1 MRMGGFFMEKFDVY
15 KDIAIRTGGD
25 IYIGVVGPVRT
36 GKSSFI
42 SKFIDY
48 MVVPNIA
55 NKNKRQITLDEMPQS
70 GTGKTIMT
78 TEPKFV
84 PSEAVK
90 ISLKNKASAKVRLID
105 CVGYLVEGAFGDK
118 EEDKERLVK
127 TPWQDELMPFERAA
141 TIGTE
146 KVIEEHSTIGVLV
159 TTDGSVCDIPRENYI
174 KAEEK
179 VVKKLK
185 ETGKPFVILLN
196 CKEPSS
202 KENLILSESL
212 TDKYGVKVLPI
223 NVLDASEE
231 EISKV
236 LECILMEFPL
246 KTIDIKLPS
255 WMQVLPYDNEIIS
268 SIIDA
273 VKNSSTVATKMKH
286 YEVIESALEEV
297 EGVKRIEKVNVL
309 TGEGKAEYEVAPKGE
324 LFYRMISDLSSEEIV
339 DEFALMN
346 YVKELNVAKENY
358 KKLKEGLFEV
368 DENGYGIVVPEEC
381 DMTLSD
387 PEVVKHGNR
396 YGVKI
401 KANTSCMHLI
411 KINLDAEVSP
421 ISGTEKQCKD
431 FAEFIKTEYQE
442 NPEKVWKTDV
452 FGKPLSSLVS
462 DEIINKINSMKDNTK
477 NKMRKTVTK
486 IVNDGRGKIICIL
499 L

>member
-1 MRMGGFFMEKFDVY
+1 MGGFFMEKFDVY
-15 KDIAIRTGGD
+15 KDIASRTGGD

-48 MVVPNIA
+48 MVVPNII
-55 NKNKRQITLDEMPQS
+55 NKNKRQITVDEMPLS
-70 GTGKTIMT
+70 GTGKTITT

-90 ISLKNKASAKVRLID
+90 ISLKNKTSAKVRLID
-105 CVGYLVEGAFGDK
+105 CVGYMVEGAFGDK

-141 TIGTE
+141 EIGTE
-146 KVIEEHSTIGVLV
+146 KVICDHSTIGVLI
-159 TTDGSVCDIPRENYI
+159 TTDGSICDISRENYI

-185 ETGKPFVILLN
+185 ESGKPFVILLN
-196 CKEPSS
+196 CKEPYT
-202 KENLILSESL
+202 KENIALSDSL

-223 NVLDASEE
+223 NVIEASAE
-231 EISKV
+231 EIGKV
-236 LECILMEFPL
+236 LECVLMEFPL

-255 WMQVLPYDNEIIS
+255 WMQVLPCDNEVIS

-273 VKNSSTVATKMKH
+273 VRNSSTVVEKMKH
-286 YEVIESALEEV
+286 YDVIESALSEV
-297 EGVKRIEKVNVL
+297 EGIKRIEKVNVL
-309 TGEGKAEYEVAPKGE
+309 AGEGKAEYEIQPKTE
-324 LFYRMISDLSSEEIV
+324 LFYKMISDLSSEEIV

-346 YVKELNVAKENY
+346 YIKELNVAKENY

-381 DMTLSD
+381 DMSLSD

-396 YGVKI
+396 FGVKI

-431 FAEFIKTEYQE
+431 FADFIKTEYAQ
-442 NPEKVWKTDV
+442 NPDKVWKTDV

-477 NKMRKTVTK
+477 TKMRKTVTK
-486 IVNDGRGKIICIL
+486 IVNDGKGKVICIL

>member
-1 MRMGGFFMEKFDVY
+1 MCMGGFFMEKFDVY
-15 KDIAIRTGGD
+15 KDIASRTGGD

-42 SKFIDY
+42 TKFIDY
-48 MVVPNIA
+48 MVVPNIL
-55 NKNKRQITLDEMPQS
+55 NKNKKQITIDEMPLS
-70 GTGKTIMT
+70 GTGKTITT

-105 CVGYLVEGAFGDK
+105 CVGYLVDGAFGDK

-127 TPWQDELMPFERAA
+127 TPWQDEVMPFEKAA
-141 TIGTE
+141 VIGTE
-146 KVIEEHSTIGVLV
+146 KVIVEHSTIGVLV
-159 TTDGSVCDIPRENYI
+159 TTDGSICDIPRENYV

-196 CKEPSS
+196 CKEPDS
-202 KENLILSESL
+202 KENLLLAETL
-212 TDKYGVKVLPI
+212 TDKYGVKVI
-223 NVLDASEE
+223 SMNVLTATED

-236 LECILMEFPL
+236 LECVLMEFPL
-246 KTIDIKLPS
+246 KTVDIKLPS
-255 WMQVLPYDNEIIS
+255 WMQVLPCDNEVIS
-268 SIIDA
+268 SIIDT
-273 VKNSSTVATKMKH
+273 VKNSSSVVEKMKH
-286 YEVIESALEEV
+286 YEIIENALAEV
-297 EGVKRIEKVNVL
+297 DGVKKVEKINVL
-309 TGEGKAEYEVAPKGE
+309 TGEGKAEYEIVPKAE
-324 LFYRMISDLSSEEIV
+324 LFYKMISDLSKEEIE
-339 DEFALMN
+339 DEFSLMN
-346 YVKELNVAKENY
+346 YIKDLKVAKDNY
-358 KKLKEGLFEV
+358 KKLKDGLFEV

-452 FGKPLSSLVS
+452 FGKPLASLVS
-462 DEIINKINSMKDNTK
+462 DEIVNKLNGMKSNTK
-477 NKMRKTVTK
+477 DKMRKTVTK
-486 IVNDGRGKIICIL
+486 IVNDGRGKLICIL

>member
-1 MRMGGFFMEKFDVY
+1 MEKFDIY
-15 KDIAIRTGGD
+15 KDIASRTGGD

-42 SKFIDY
+42 TKFIDY
-48 MVVPNIA
+48 MVIPNIA
-55 NKNKRQITLDEMPQS
+55 NKNKRQITIDEMPQS
-70 GTGKTIMT
+70 GSGKTITT

-90 ISLKNKASAKVRLID
+90 ISLKNKTSAKVRLID
-105 CVGYLVEGAFGDK
+105 CVGYLVDGAFGDK
-118 EEDKERLVK
+118 EDDKERLVK
-127 TPWQDELMPFERAA
+127 TPWQDDAMPFEKAA
-141 TIGTE
+141 VIGTE

-159 TTDGSVCDIPRENYI
+159 TTDGSICDISRENYV

-196 CKEPSS
+196 SKEPFS
-202 KENLILSESL
+202 KENLSLSENL
-212 TDKYGVKVLPI
+212 TDKYGVKVIPI
-223 NVLDASEE
+223 NVLEATEE

-236 LECILMEFPL
+236 LESVLMEFPL
-246 KTIDIKLPS
+246 KTLDIKLPS
-255 WMQVLPYDNEIIS
+255 WMQVLPSDNGIIS
-268 SIIDA
+268 SIIET
-273 VKNSSTVATKMKH
+273 VKNSSQVVEKMKH
-286 YEVIESALEEV
+286 YDVIGSALLEV
-297 EGVKRIEKVNVL
+297 EGIKKIGNLNVL
-309 TGEGKAEYEVAPKGE
+309 TGEGRVEYEVEPNPE
-324 LFYRMISDLSSEEIV
+324 LFYKLISDLSKEEIN

-358 KKLKEGLFEV
+358 RKLKEGLFEAY
-368 DENGYGIVVPEEC
+368 ENGYGIVVPEEC
-381 DMTLSD
+381 DLSLSD
-387 PEVVKHGNR
+387 PEVVKRGGR

-442 NPEKVWKTDV
+442 NPNKVWKTDV

-462 DEIINKINSMKDNTK
+462 DEIVNKINGMKENTK

-486 IVNDGRGKIICIL
+486 IVNEGRGNVLCIL

>member
-1 MRMGGFFMEKFDVY
+1 MEKFDIY
-15 KDIAIRTGGD
+15 KDIASRTGGD

-42 SKFIDY
+42 TKFIDY
-48 MVVPNIA
+48 MVVPNIL
-55 NKNKRQITLDEMPQS
+55 NKNKRQITIDEMPQS
-70 GTGKTIMT
+70 GSGKTITT

-90 ISLKNKASAKVRLID
+90 ISLKNKTSAKVRLID
-105 CVGYLVEGAFGDK
+105 CVGYLVDGAFGDK
-118 EEDKERLVK
+118 EDDKERLVK
-127 TPWQDELMPFERAA
+127 TPWQNEPMSFENAA
-141 TIGTE
+141 VIGTE

-159 TTDGSVCDIPRENYI
+159 TTDGSICDIPRENYI

-196 CKEPSS
+196 SKEPFS
-202 KENLILSESL
+202 KENIALSESL
-212 TDKYGVKVLPI
+212 TDKYGVKVIPI
-223 NVLDASEE
+223 NVVTATEE
-231 EISKV
+231 DISKV
-236 LECILMEFPL
+236 LENILMEFPL
-246 KTIDIKLPS
+246 KTLDIKLPS
-255 WMQVLPYDNEIIS
+255 WMQVLPCDNGIIS
-268 SIIDA
+268 SIIEA
-273 VKNSSTVATKMKH
+273 VKNSSQVVEKMKH
-286 YEVIESALEEV
+286 YDIPSSALLEV
-297 EGVKRIEKVNVL
+297 EGIKKIESFNVL
-309 TGEGKAEYEVAPKGE
+309 TGEGRVEYEVEPNPE
-324 LFYRMISDLSSEEIV
+324 LFYKLLSDLSKEEIA

-346 YVKELNVAKENY
+346 YVKNLNVAKESY
-358 KKLKEGLFEV
+358 RKLKEGLFEV
-368 DENGYGIVVPEEC
+368 DENGYGIVVPEER

-387 PEVVKHGNR
+387 PEVIKRGGR

-431 FAEFIKTEYQE
+431 FAEFIKSEYQE
-442 NPEKVWKTDV
+442 NPDRVWKTDV
-452 FGKPLSSLVS
+452 FGKPLSSLVT
-462 DEIINKINSMKDNTK
+462 DEIVNKINSMKDNTK

-486 IVNDGRGKIICIL
+486 IVNEGRGNMICIL